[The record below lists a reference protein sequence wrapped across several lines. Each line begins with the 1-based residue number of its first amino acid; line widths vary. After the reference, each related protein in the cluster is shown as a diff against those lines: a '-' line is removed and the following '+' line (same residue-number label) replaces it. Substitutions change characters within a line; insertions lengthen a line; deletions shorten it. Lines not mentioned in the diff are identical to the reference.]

1 MPQPKRTEAHWVWRH
16 EGENLLETSPAL
28 RPGRTA
34 DVTRATIPG
43 GATTVGSLS
52 DMPRIP
58 SCDAERR
65 TNRILS
71 VVRQHDG

>member
-1 MPQPKRTEAHWVWRH
+1 MPQPKLTGAHWVWCH

-34 DVTRATIPG
+34 DVTRATIPRG
-43 GATTVGSLS
+43 VTTVGSFS

-65 TNRILS
+65 M
-71 VVRQHDG
+71 